1 MTDNDTHFLGTFF
14 DREGVIRFARIF
26 LILSWVI
33 ATIYAADLLINLAVF
48 GLQFARGFLS
58 GMGFTDIFQNVLY
71 ILERPL
77 HGIIYFAVS
86 QTLGRG
92 LLIALD
98 IEENTRRAARK
109 AEGGSTPALPGKPK

>member
-1 MTDNDTHFLGTFF
+1 LTNSEKSFLGTFF
-14 DREGVIRFARIF
+14 DQDAVLRFARVF

-33 ATIYAADLLINLAVF
+33 AAIYAADVLIGLAVF

-58 GMGFTDIFQNVLY
+58 GMGFTDIFQNVLF
-71 ILERPL
+71 IIERPV
-77 HGIIYFAVS
+77 HGILYFAVL

-92 LLIALD
+92 LQIALD

-109 AEGGSTPALPGKPK
+109 